1 MKSAFKILNILLLVS
16 AFAGCKT
23 PQQNPNSVTPE
34 NPSALRLNYDVVYY
48 TGGHSVL
55 LNSGRLF
62 ARGLF
67 YECKISDTN
76 SSFESFRASS
86 YTEDNSNDFRQ
97 LVSETEQ
104 SGFTARQFQY
114 FSMGESSRATV
125 FSGCGKGSGT
135 ERCYVRWEWQKEAF
149 IFVFETQLENKKG
162 LGTSELGK
170 EFHEFVS
177 RGIKAF

>member
-1 MKSAFKILNILLLVS
+1 MKSAISLLSLVLFLS
-16 AFAGCKT
+16 FCKT
-23 PQQNPNSVTPE
+23 PEEKPTAVIAE
-34 NPSALRLNYDVVYY
+34 NPAVLRLNYDVVYN
-48 TGGHSVL
+48 TGGNAAL

-67 YECKISDTN
+67 YECKVTDTA
-76 SSFESFRASS
+76 SSFETFRASS

-104 SGFTARQFQY
+104 TKLNDRQFQY

-125 FSGCGKGSGT
+125 FSGCSKKSSA
-135 ERCYVRWEWQKEAF
+135 ERCYIRWEWQKEAF
-149 IFVFETQLENKKG
+149 IFVFETELENKKG
-162 LGTSELGK
+162 LGSAALGK

-177 RGIKAF
+177 RGIKAY